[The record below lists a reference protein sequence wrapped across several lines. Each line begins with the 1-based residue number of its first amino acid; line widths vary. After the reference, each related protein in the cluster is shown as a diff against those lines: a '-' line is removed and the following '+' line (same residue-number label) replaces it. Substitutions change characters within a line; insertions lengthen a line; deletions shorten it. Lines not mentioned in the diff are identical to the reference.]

1 MIYNVQID
9 KHNGSGFTA
18 LENIFTGFSLTQ
30 PLNEEL
36 DSGSLIFI
44 STSNAITPIM
54 SVIKIT
60 VDGVNSFYYVSRDN
74 VTIEGKENQTYLHTL
89 SLIELTKKLEK
100 YTNYTLCFTQ
110 PTGKNEKYYYLRD
123 CIERIIRT
131 CPLGMDVMTSLWEY
145 PTDLTRSDSN
155 IYSGLPIPILPTARP
170 LAAISN
176 ELSNAL
182 EGIVAPQFVFQN
194 LTLRELIDGVLTYVN
209 AICKVETNNNLYNML
224 GATFYNTLL
233 NIIDTFTLDYEEKDL
248 SIEEYS
254 TQIESNTQNQINES
268 GTEKSSI
275 VYPTASTFAM
285 IMSSEYE
292 YSINDSNRKIIT
304 QYPIYKVDDVE
315 FEIPTIKVS
324 YFQNAVYPDGTHK
337 QNAVSFTD
345 LSISIKDFVKEYQQY
360 KNLKI
365 FLQGMSTISDTIE
378 IQDMLYKNT
387 CLDYTQ
393 YGSEID
399 CSKSFKAIL
408 LNYPAINSTIL
419 LSTCEYVSKVLF
431 NSTMLP
437 DLFSLWGYTLNIEH
451 VGNIEIHNV
460 DGLEYGSIYSMSPA
474 ETYNAPRYRI
484 AYTPSITSNISCQ
497 REETKDINLYSNALS
512 HQQERLISF
521 ENFSNNIWSLA
532 QRQGTQA
539 REVTVHHSTREDLF
553 HVGDYTSDREVI
565 TKAEYIYFNDYILG
579 KYELSKDYNRI
590 NEFIGLNSKIRQY
603 QMPSGK
609 ESYERLLKINNYV
622 EVADTQTIGTSSYL
636 TDSAVTCYMATL
648 FPSGRDIYDK
658 INGVVY
664 TSLDSEWI
672 AYLDSLTLNAGA
684 HYHNL
689 LLECSTNGGGSTISL
704 DFGFNDNIKCGD
716 AYTPT
721 TINGVEKILKTPIP
735 YCKPTGNNIGFLRS
749 ANIKVMGK
757 NYTFQSTYLPLVE
770 DLASQYHYI
779 SIPNMLILKDPSEIL
794 RFNYSLS
801 TISLN
806 ENIVIGRCLT
816 SRNRLIT
823 NQHKN
828 ELRLVELNK
837 LYGKYDNLKVKSAD
851 IINNV
856 ALSANATLNVA
867 SANYAQI
874 VFNASFINAL
884 NANTKTVAIVDTD
897 NNIYLTI
904 NKNYF
909 TNKNFIVFNFKSL
922 RTNIKY
928 EY

>member
-18 LENIFTGFSLTQ
+18 LENVFTGFSLTQ

-74 VTIEGKENQTYLHTL
+74 ITIEGKENQTYLHTL
-89 SLIELTKKLEK
+89 NLIELTKKLEK

-131 CPLGMDVMTSLWEY
+131 CPLGMDDTTLLWEY

-155 IYSGLPIPILPTARP
+155 IYSGLPTPILPTARP
-170 LAAISN
+170 LATISN

-209 AICKVETNNNLYNML
+209 AICKVETSNNLYNML

-254 TQIESNTQNQINES
+254 TQLESNTQNQINES
-268 GTEKSSI
+268 GAEKSSI
-275 VYPTASTFAM
+275 VYPTASNFAM
-285 IMSSEYE
+285 ISSRTSE
-292 YSINDSNRKIIT
+292 YSINDSNCGVTT
-304 QYPIYKVDDVE
+304 QYPIYKVDDLIIPIEYQVFGRIGSAESIVTLISETANISLKE
-315 FEIPTIKVS
+315 FLLETQQYEKLTI
-324 YFQNAVYPDGTHK
+324 K
-337 QNAVSFTD
+337 QNASGLLLNCKF
-345 LSISIKDFVKEYQQY
+345 
-360 KNLKI
+360 
-365 FLQGMSTISDTIE
+365 
-378 IQDMLYKNT
+378 KNT
-387 CLDYTQ
+387 CINYSQ
-393 YGSEID
+393 YSNFID
-399 CSKSFKAIL
+399 CSANFK
-408 LNYPAINSTIL
+408 NIL
-419 LSTCEYVSKVLF
+419 LSYPSYNNAAILSTIKYAIENHLSAFVGATAIEVILPTCGSASIYDVNETTYCNVAGLAPS
-431 NSTMLP
+431 STI
-437 DLFSLWGYTLNIEH
+437 DF
-451 VGNIEIHNV
+451 
-460 DGLEYGSIYSMSPA
+460 GSIQ
-474 ETYNAPRYRI
+474 YRI
-484 AYTPSITSNISCQ
+484 AYTPCITSNISCQ

-539 REVTVHHSTREDLF
+539 REVTVHHLTSEDLF
-553 HVGDYTSDREVI
+553 HVGDYTSEREVI

-622 EVADTQTIGTSSYL
+622 EVADTYTIGTSSYL

-823 NQHKN
+823 NQYKN

-837 LYGKYDNLKVKSAD
+837 LYGKYDNLKVKSVD

-874 VFNASFINAL
+874 DFNASFINAL

-909 TNKNFIVFNFKSL
+909 ANKNFIVFNFKSL